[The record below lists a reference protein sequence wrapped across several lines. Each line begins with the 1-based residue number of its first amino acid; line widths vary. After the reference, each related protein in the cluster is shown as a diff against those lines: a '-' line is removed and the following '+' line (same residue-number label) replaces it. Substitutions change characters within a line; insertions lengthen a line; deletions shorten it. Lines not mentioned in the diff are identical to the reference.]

1 MALEI
6 RPLSKILGA
15 EVIGLDVSR
24 PMDEKTFETIR
35 EAWLDALVLVFRDLQ
50 DMSVEQHLAFS
61 RRFGRLNTNLKAEKT
76 LDGHPEVLV
85 LSTLQKD
92 GAYVGTPGGGQFWHV
107 DLYFERIPAMAG
119 FLHAIEVPSDPG
131 VGDTVFA
138 NMYAAYEA
146 LAEDTKRRI
155 DGRINRVSRVKSW
168 PINYPDKPPLT
179 AAQKA
184 AYVDVFHP
192 LVRHHPETGR
202 KALFIGDVAAGTLE
216 GLPEDEGDALLREL
230 RAFAIQPRFV
240 YSHPWRPGDAVLW
253 DNRCTYHAATPFDQN
268 RYRRHM
274 HRTTIMDDRVLV

>member
-6 RPLSKILGA
+6 RPLSKTLGA
-15 EVIGLDVSR
+15 EVVGLDLSR
-24 PMDEKTFETIR
+24 PMDETTFKTIR
-35 EAWLDALVLVFRDLQ
+35 VAWLEALVLVFRDLQ

-61 RRFGRLNTNLKAEKT
+61 RCFGRLNTDLKAEKT
-76 LDGHPEVLV
+76 LEGHPEVLV

-146 LAEDTKRRI
+146 LAKDTKRRI

-192 LVRHHPETGR
+192 LVRRHPETGR
-202 KALFIGDVAAGTLE
+202 KALFIGDIAAGTLE

-230 RAFAIQPRFV
+230 KAFAIQPRFV
-240 YSHPWRPGDAVLW
+240 YSHPWRRGDAVLW
-253 DNRCTYHAATPFDQN
+253 DNRCIYHAATPFDQN

-274 HRTTIMDDRVLV
+274 HRTTIMDDRVPV